1 MSDPNSRLTIA
12 ELRIAQHDKM
22 HEETQS
28 NMKILSDGINALVQ
42 AEVRREGDGKL
53 FERIFDEIKKAQENV
68 TELRADFESYKDS
81 LAEKELATYKGG
93 VLKVLGLIGLAISS
107 YVVGK
112 IEGKWQ

>member
-12 ELRIAQHDKM
+12 ELRIAQHDKL

-42 AEVRREGDGKL
+42 AEVRREGDVNM
-53 FERIFDEIKKAQENV
+53 FNRIFKAIKETQDDV
-68 TELRADFESYKDS
+68 TKLREDFESYKDT